1 MQLFLYDNY
10 YYFFCPRA
18 VVSPSLPYTQ
28 RDLSRACRAE
38 GDALTFQGEDPLSQR
53 VHDVF
58 ERRLVRHVE
67 EVLLVWVAGDELD
80 LLQEGLRVDPAAVVV
95 TQNLQRE
102 PEGASSG
109 EGQIKIQDSGASEGA
124 GLTAMAYMV
133 MLSRSLSATACGSC
147 RLSCDS
153 PSVITIITF

>member
-1 MQLFLYDNY
+1 M
-10 YYFFCPRA
+10 
-18 VVSPSLPYTQ
+18 
-28 RDLSRACRAE
+28 
-38 GDALTFQGEDPLSQR
+38 LTFQGEDPLSQR
-53 VHDVF
+53 IYNVF

-80 LLQEGLRVDPAAVVV
+80 LLQEGLRVDPTAVVV
-95 TQNLQRE
+95 TQNLHEEHRE
-102 PEGASSG
+102 SQKKRVQGGP
-109 EGQIKIQDSGASEGA
+109 IRIQESGASEGV

>member
-1 MQLFLYDNY
+1 M
-10 YYFFCPRA
+10 
-18 VVSPSLPYTQ
+18 
-28 RDLSRACRAE
+28 
-38 GDALTFQGEDPLSQR
+38 LTFQGEDPLSQR
-53 VHDVF
+53 IYNVF

-80 LLQEGLRVDPAAVVV
+80 LLQEGLRVDPTAVVV
-95 TQNLQRE
+95 TQNLQKERRE
-102 PEGASSG
+102 SQKERVQGGPIRIQESG
-109 EGQIKIQDSGASEGA
+109 TSEGA

>member
-1 MQLFLYDNY
+1 M
-10 YYFFCPRA
+10 
-18 VVSPSLPYTQ
+18 
-28 RDLSRACRAE
+28 
-38 GDALTFQGEDPLSQR
+38 LTFQGEDPLSQR
-53 VHDVF
+53 IHNVF

-80 LLQEGLRVDPAAVVV
+80 LLQEGLRVDPTAVVV
-95 TQNLQRE
+95 TQNLQKERRE
-102 PEGASSG
+102 KERVQGGPIRIQESG
-109 EGQIKIQDSGASEGA
+109 TSEGA

-133 MLSRSLSATACGSC
+133 MLSCSLSATACGSC

>member
-1 MQLFLYDNY
+1 M
-10 YYFFCPRA
+10 
-18 VVSPSLPYTQ
+18 
-28 RDLSRACRAE
+28 
-38 GDALTFQGEDPLSQR
+38 LTFQGEDPLSQR
-53 VHDVF
+53 IYNVF

-80 LLQEGLRVDPAAVVV
+80 LLQEGLRVDPTAVVV
-95 TQNLQRE
+95 TQNLQKERRE
-102 PEGASSG
+102 SQKERVQGGPIRILESG
-109 EGQIKIQDSGASEGA
+109 TSEGA